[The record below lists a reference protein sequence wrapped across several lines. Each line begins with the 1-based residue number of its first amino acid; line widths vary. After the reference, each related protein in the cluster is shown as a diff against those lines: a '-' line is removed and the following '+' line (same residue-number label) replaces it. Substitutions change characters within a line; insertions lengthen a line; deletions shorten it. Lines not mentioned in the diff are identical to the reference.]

1 MIFSIIEDGLQM
13 IVQQRMG
20 QKESG
25 EVAQKIDLL
34 IAEVRTAMRDPA
46 TIDTYFT
53 TQLLPLLMELFQVG
67 PEELTPLGAILEE
80 RGVSSQAL
88 PSEWSPDDQRI
99 VLEVLKEFLEGKAYA
114 AAGETVPERVLR
126 EIGDLIADIRKRVN
140 NKFPAAADPEPEVK
154 ISEIMYGLYTTLI
167 KWGVPEDAMQRI
179 GEVMAEEA

>member
-1 MIFSIIEDGLQM
+1 
-13 IVQQRMG
+13 
-20 QKESG
+20 
-25 EVAQKIDLL
+25 
-34 IAEVRTAMRDPA
+34 
-46 TIDTYFT
+46 
-53 TQLLPLLMELFQVG
+53 
-67 PEELTPLGAILEE
+67 LEE